1 MSQVDE
7 YRVVRPLGRPQ
18 DTVFLA
24 HDRKLDRAVV
34 LHLLPASPDAP
45 RALLECARALARVTH
60 PSLCP
65 VYRIREGGAAP
76 CVVQSFGRGERLGAL
91 PGPLPAERVRAI
103 GGALAHALAA
113 LHAAGVAHGEVRADR
128 IVVSPAGV
136 PRLIGLGPAR
146 VHASP
151 EAMSA
156 DVRSLGEVLL
166 GHRRRPGAS
175 ATAGRW

>member
-1 MSQVDE
+1 M
-7 YRVVRPLGRPQ
+7 
-18 DTVFLA
+18 
-24 HDRKLDRAVV
+24 
-34 LHLLPASPDAP
+34 
-45 RALLECARALARVTH
+45 
-60 PSLCP
+60 
-65 VYRIREGGAAP
+65 YRIREGGAAP